1 MMQTHSNIA
10 LLLGAAAL
18 TLGSPTAFS
27 HSKDD
32 PLLVM
37 GKLDQFEV
45 RSTEGEDPLVLEGQA
60 WFGYDLNKLWLKAD
74 VEREDDESEG
84 VEIQALYSHAISAFW
99 DVQAGLR
106 KDFIPTPDRTW
117 GVIGIQGLA
126 PYKFEVDAA
135 LFVGESGRSAA
146 RFEAEYELLFT
157 QRLILTPEIEVNA
170 YGQND
175 VDTGNGSGLADVEL
189 GLRLR
194 YEVRREIAPYVGV
207 NWEKKYG
214 NTADFT
220 ELQGGEV
227 EDTQF
232 VVGVRAWF

>member
-1 MMQTHSNIA
+1 MMPTKRYFSTGLSLAA
-10 LLLGAAAL
+10 LLSFSSLALSGA
-18 TLGSPTAFS
+18 
-27 HSKDD
+27 KDD

-60 WFGYDLNKLWLKAD
+60 WLGYDLNKLWLKAD

>member
-1 MMQTHSNIA
+1 MPTKRYFSTGLSLAA
-10 LLLGAAAL
+10 LLSFSSLALSGA
-18 TLGSPTAFS
+18 
-27 HSKDD
+27 KDD

-60 WFGYDLNKLWLKAD
+60 WLGYDLNKLWLKAD

>member
-1 MMQTHSNIA
+1 MPTKRYFSTGLSLAA
-10 LLLGAAAL
+10 LLSFSSLALSGA
-18 TLGSPTAFS
+18 
-27 HSKDD
+27 KDD

-60 WFGYDLNKLWLKAD
+60 WLGYDLNKLWLKAD

-207 NWEKKYG
+207 NWEKKCG